1 MTARTV
7 LVTGASGVLGTALLP
22 ELTGYDVITAVHR
35 RLPTGSGRVVRLDVS
50 APLLDLTPEV
60 YRRLCDEV
68 DVVVN
73 CAAIV
78 NFSADQGE
86 VDRVNVEGLGRVVE
100 FAAEAEAV
108 LVHASTA
115 YVSRYGR
122 VGGGGKLGSA
132 KVAARTDEYV
142 ASKYLG
148 EQMVRDAG
156 LDAVIVR
163 PSVVVGDSRTG
174 YMRQTQAVH
183 LLAEHLLTGRLP
195 FLPAHPGWRLDI
207 IPQDVVARGI
217 RAVLDADLRTGE
229 FWLTSGEAALTV
241 ERFLEL
247 IAAAARAAGRTE
259 PSSRL
264 ADPAIVERL
273 VRPAFADVLPAE
285 DLARLDSAVAVCG
298 LVIIP
303 ETLPCSYGAIP
314 GGPPVPGAGEIEQAW
329 TVSLRRLV
337 EDLT

>member
-7 LVTGASGVLGTALLP
+7 LVTGASGVVGTALLP
-22 ELTGYDVITAVHR
+22 ELTGYDVIAAVHR
-35 RLPTGSGRVVRLDVS
+35 RLPTGSDRMVRLDVN
-50 APLLDLTPEV
+50 APLLGLSSDA

-73 CAAIV
+73 SAAIV
-78 NFSADQGE
+78 NFSADQSE
-86 VDRVNVEGLGRVVE
+86 VDRVNVEGLGRVIE

-108 LVHASTA
+108 MVHVSTG

-122 VGGGGKLGSA
+122 AGGGGKLGSA
-132 KVAARTDEYV
+132 KIAARTDEYV

-174 YMRQTQAVH
+174 HMRQTQAVH
-183 LLAEHLLTGRLP
+183 LLAEHLLTDRLP
-195 FLPAHPGWRLDI
+195 FLPARPGWRLDI
-207 IPQDVVARGI
+207 IPQDLMACGI
-217 RAVLDADLRTGE
+217 RAVLDADLRKGE

-247 IAAAARAAGRTE
+247 IAEAARAAGRNE
-259 PSSRL
+259 PSGRL
-264 ADPAIVERL
+264 ADPTIVDRL

-303 ETLPCSYGAIP
+303 ETLPSSFGAIP
-314 GGPPVPGAGEIEQAW
+314 GGPAAPSAEEIERAW
-329 TVSLRRLV
+329 TVSLRRLI